1 MSRQWTIQDLPSQA
15 GRRIIVTGAN
25 SGIGWHTA
33 LELARAGAEVTVAA
47 RSLAKA
53 EDAAARIHAE
63 VPAATLRT
71 GVLDLTDPG
80 SVDAFAQEQ
89 LRATPAIDT
98 LVNNAGV
105 MALPRRENSVD
116 GHERQFATNVLGP
129 FRLTGLLLPAL
140 LRGKAP
146 RVVTVSSFAHT
157 IGGPV
162 PIVDLDSTASYQPI
176 RAYAKTKLANI
187 LFTRALQRRAG
198 DRPLATTCHPGA
210 SHTNLGAAA
219 SLNMRLMGWA
229 VAPIMQAAAMGAEP
243 TLMAATHPHARP
255 GGYYGPGGLFKL
267 RGHPV
272 EMATAPFA
280 NDVAAAERLFDELE
294 HLSGV
299 HYAL

>member
-1 MSRQWTIQDLPSQA
+1 MSRQWTVKDMPSQA
-15 GRRIIVTGAN
+15 GRSIIVTGAN

-53 EDAAARIHAE
+53 EDAVARIRAE
-63 VPAATLRT
+63 VPGSRLQT

-80 SVDAFAQEQ
+80 SVDAFARER
-89 LRATPAIDT
+89 LRTAPAIDT

-105 MALPRRENSVD
+105 MALPRRESSVD

-140 LRGKAP
+140 LRGREP

-162 PIVDLDSTASYQPI
+162 PIEDLDSAAAYRPV

-198 DRPLATTCHPGA
+198 DRLLATTCHPGA
-210 SHTNLGAAA
+210 SHTNLGVAA
-219 SLNMRLMGWA
+219 SLGMRLMGWA
-229 VAPIMQAAAMGAEP
+229 VKPIMQSAAMGAEP
-243 TLMAATHPHARP
+243 TLMAATDPDAKP
-255 GGYYGPGGLFKL
+255 GAYYGPGGLFKL
-267 RGHPV
+267 RGHPI
-272 EMATAPFA
+272 EMATASFA
-280 NDVAAAERLFDELE
+280 DDMAAAERLFTELE
-294 HLSGV
+294 HLSGI